1 MNIPLCTLSINCVT
15 SILRPSRTCPN
26 EQQESRTPAHEPSA
40 PGPWS
45 GPSGSRPDTRRT
57 NINEQNIKCHEKL
70 AHVTREIC
78 LCYLSFAR
86 VAPPSARDNF
96 ADHFHYILAKT
107 RRISRRSPLPG
118 NRTAKFA
125 LAHMHIAGPTGIA
138 RLPLQLHCYTQFIFI
153 L

>member
-1 MNIPLCTLSINCVT
+1 M
-15 SILRPSRTCPN
+15 
-26 EQQESRTPAHEPSA
+26 
-40 PGPWS
+40 
-45 GPSGSRPDTRRT
+45 
-57 NINEQNIKCHEKL
+57 NEQNIKCHEKL

-96 ADHFHYILAKT
+96 ANHVHYILAKT
-107 RRISRRSPLPG
+107 AKTHRISRRWPLPG

-125 LAHMHIAGPTGIA
+125 LAHMHIAGPTGTA
-138 RLPLQLHCYTQFIFI
+138 RIPLQLHCYTQFIFI